1 MKETEE
7 LIKKV
12 EETLSETSKE
22 ENRFKIIFFYNDH
35 FHSINSIMNLL
46 KEVIDNKDANLI
58 TPYKNSLNENLMSFK
73 DESSEIKESNETIKK
88 LDLQI
93 SKCDQL

>member
-1 MKETEE
+1 
-7 LIKKV
+7 
-12 EETLSETSKE
+12 
-22 ENRFKIIFFYNDH
+22 
-35 FHSINSIMNLL
+35 MNLL
-46 KEVIDNKDANLI
+46 KEAIDNKDANLI